1 MRFCGYV
8 LLVSML
14 LFFASCTGS
23 GTLKT
28 TDNNGKG
35 RFTIITYPS
44 WKKVIVTDPWQ
55 GSRAV
60 KFEYYLFHETAQV
73 PDSLKSKAI
82 IRTPVHRII
91 CMSTTH
97 LPMIYAL
104 GSGDAIKG
112 ISGRSLIY
120 NPDLR
125 KRLEAGEVK
134 DVGYETSLDKELIVS
149 LKPDLLMAY
158 GVNPASAGYMNKLG
172 ELGVKVM
179 FDADYLE
186 QDPLK
191 RAEWIKVF
199 GALFEK
205 SNIADSIF
213 NKVTA
218 SYNSLRDSV
227 LLCNDKKPVVLLG
240 GPWENSWYIAPSD
253 TYVTRLLRDA
263 GAKYLFEDLKAEHAV
278 PYSVEKVYSKASAA
292 DVWLNPG
299 SARSLEE
306 LYSFDYRLKNLQV
319 CKSGKVYS
327 FNKRVTAEGGNDYWE
342 SAVIRPDLV
351 LRDMV
356 SVFHP
361 SLLQGY
367 NMQFCRKLE

>member
-1 MRFCGYV
+1 MPF
-8 LLVSML
+8 LAVSCNN
-14 LFFASCTGS
+14 AETR
-23 GTLKT
+23 KKA
-28 TDNNGKG
+28 DNNGMG
-35 RFTIITYPS
+35 RFTIITFPS
-44 WKKVIVTDPWQ
+44 YKKIIVTDPWQ

-60 KFEYYLFHETAQV
+60 KFEYYLFHESVQV
-73 PDSLKSKAI
+73 PDSLKSREI
-82 IRTPVHRII
+82 IRTPVRRII

-104 GSGDAIKG
+104 GSGDAIAG

-125 KRLEAGEVK
+125 KRLEEGSVK

-205 SNIADSIF
+205 SDLADSIF
-213 NKVTA
+213 NQVTV
-218 SYNSLRDSV
+218 SYNNLRDSV
-227 LLCNDKKPVVLLG
+227 LMCREKKPVVLLG
-240 GPWENSWYIAPSD
+240 GPWENSWYVAPSD

-263 GAKYLFEDLKAEHAV
+263 GAKYLFEDLRAEHAV

-306 LYSFDYRLKNLQV
+306 LYGFDYRLRNLQV
-319 CKSGKVYS
+319 CKAGEVYS

-361 SLLQGY
+361 DLLPGY
-367 NMQFCRKLE
+367 KMQYCRKLE